1 MSPSRRRVEAQLLSR
16 SPAGDHVLVVEDD
29 EQVRSLV
36 AYLLTQAGH
45 RVMQAASG
53 EEALDLLAVVIP
65 DLILLDVH
73 LPGRGGLD
81 VLLQVRAHEETRLIP
96 VVMVTGAAT
105 RLEKLEAIASGVTDF
120 IMKPFDPEELVT
132 RVRALV
138 RLKRQ
143 TDDLERAHAVVIA
156 LARALDARDPY
167 TAGHSERVSQLG
179 AALAARIGLSDEMVA
194 VVRQGCQFH
203 DLGKVA
209 VSDRVLLKAGP
220 LTASEYDE
228 IKRHTVVGRDLIG
241 HMKSLAP
248 AVPLVLHHH
257 ERFDGS
263 GYPDGLAGEG
273 IPLIAR
279 VATVADVYDALT
291 TARPYRAGFRH
302 EEALAILRSETER
315 GWWDPELMA
324 EFAGMMAE
332 GPVEAMGLAG

>member
-1 MSPSRRRVEAQLLSR
+1 MTPSRRRIEAQLVSHQ
-16 SPAGDHVLVVEDD
+16 PPGEHVLVVEDD
-29 EQVRSLV
+29 DQVRSLV

-45 RVMQAASG
+45 RVMQASSG
-53 EEALDLLAVVIP
+53 EEALDLLAMVSP

-81 VLLQVRAHEETRLIP
+81 VLTQVRANEQTRLTP

-143 TDDLERAHAVVIA
+143 TDDLECATAVVIA
-156 LARALDARDPY
+156 LARSLDARDPY
-167 TAGHSERVSQLG
+167 TAGHSERVSRLG
-179 AALAARIGLSDEMVA
+179 ATLAARIGLSDEMVG
-194 VVRQGCQFH
+194 VVRQGCLFH

-209 VSDRVLLKAGP
+209 IRDCVLHKPGP
-220 LTASEYDE
+220 LTPLEFEE
-228 IKRHTVVGRDLIG
+228 IKRHTVVGRDLIA
-241 HMKSLAP
+241 HMKTLAP
-248 AVPLVLHHH
+248 ALPVVLHHH

-263 GYPDGLAGEG
+263 GYPHGLAGEE

-279 VATVADVYDALT
+279 ITTVADVYDALT
-291 TARPYRAGFRH
+291 TARPYRAPFECG
-302 EEALAILRSETER
+302 EALAILRAETER
-315 GWWDPELMA
+315 GWWDPELIA
-324 EFAGMMAE
+324 EFAEMMSE
-332 GPVEAMGLAG
+332 GAQESLGLVG